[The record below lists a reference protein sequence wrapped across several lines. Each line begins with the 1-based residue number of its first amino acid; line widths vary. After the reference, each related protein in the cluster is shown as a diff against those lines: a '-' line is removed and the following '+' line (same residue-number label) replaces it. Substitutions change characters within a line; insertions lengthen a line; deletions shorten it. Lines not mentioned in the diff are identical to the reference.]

1 MPGIQHT
8 FIAGLV
14 ATTSIQYAVHTSKG
28 IRYEDLYLTQSMLDS
43 SCGLICVLQ
52 AAMLLCELPRARVEA
67 LTTTRR
73 QPLRRLWQVARE
85 TYFEG
90 TTEPEIKGYVAA
102 FAPALTSTTVT
113 SHSAKRIGL
122 MIAKAV
128 NAGHAPMV
136 RFESKDW
143 CHWALVIGIE
153 TLGGQSM
160 PLMLLMLDSSAA
172 QPKGTFYNAR
182 LELQVKAGLSTRART
197 LHNMGLTYSTGE
209 AWSVRLNGLV
219 VIERGQSP

>member
-8 FIAGLV
+8 FVAGLV
-14 ATTSIQYAVHTSKG
+14 ATTTIQYAVRTSKG

-52 AAMLLCELPRARVEA
+52 AAMLLCQLPRARVEA

-73 QPLRRLWQVARE
+73 EPMRRLWQVARE

-90 TTEPEIKGYVAA
+90 TTEPEIKAYVDA

-113 SHSAKRIGL
+113 SHSAKGIGL
-122 MIAKAV
+122 LVAKAV
-128 NAGHAPMV
+128 RVGHVPMV

-160 PLMLLMLDSSAA
+160 PLVLLMLDPSAA
-172 QPKGTFYNAR
+172 QPKGTFHNAR
-182 LELQVKAGLSTRART
+182 LELQVKAGLSKRART
-197 LHNMGLTYSTGE
+197 LHNLRLTYSTGE
-209 AWSVRLNGLV
+209 AWSVRLNGTV
-219 VIERGQSP
+219 VIKRGLSP